1 MSDVGYVIAGWG
13 VILGGLAVYA
23 VTLLRRL
30 EAARQAS
37 LEIRRGA
44 GEAPGAIV
52 HRERDRDT
60 EA

>member
-1 MSDVGYVIAGWG
+1 VSDVGYVIAGWG

-30 EAARQAS
+30 EAAWQAS
-37 LEIRRGA
+37 LEIQRGS
-44 GEAPGAIV
+44 
-52 HRERDRDT
+52 RDRDRDA